1 MRARRCGSVGE
12 AWVQATKVFLNG
24 RWIGAHRAPDEL
36 KKALLKLRR
45 SVSISEDVSVV
56 YDHSLNELRLNN
68 DWGRVCRPLYVV
80 DECSINLTKGEIRE
94 LKARPALP
102 AAARGTWLE
111 RAAAPPPPRAR
122 HACPRCRCVCIVE
135 LGRICGATSRRH
147 HVAVAVGVCA
157 VRPGAACRVAVVK
170 GAACAARIM
179 RSTQRGASV

>member
-111 RAAAPPPPRAR
+111 RAAAPPPHAR
-122 HACPRCRCVCIVE
+122 DMHAH
-135 LGRICGATSRRH
+135 A
-147 HVAVAVGVCA
+147 A
-157 VRPGAACRVAVVK
+157 AACVLWNSGGSAVQPAGAIMSPSPSVCVQFGRERRV
-170 GAACAARIM
+170 GW
-179 RSTQRGASV
+179 QW